1 MNDEVKDSC
10 LSFIVHR
17 SDFFLKMAKREIKVE
32 LLLGKKVY
40 AANGKRIGRLEE
52 VRAELRRG
60 ECFVE
65 EYLVG
70 SYAVFERLAAL
81 AIGRAILGKFGAHRA
96 GGGYRIA
103 WDKLDL
109 SDPAR
114 PRLRCPVEEL
124 DTLHG

>member
-1 MNDEVKDSC
+1 
-10 LSFIVHR
+10 
-17 SDFFLKMAKREIKVE
+17 MAKQEIRVE

-40 AANGKRIGRLEE
+40 AINGKRVGRVEE

-81 AIGRAILGKFGAHRA
+81 SIGRALLGKFSAYKEH
-96 GGGYRIA
+96 GGYRVP

-114 PRLRCPVEEL
+114 PRLRCHVDEL
-124 DTLHG
+124 EKLHG